1 MNRSIITG
9 FLAASSAYLF
19 AGLPSA
25 AVAQTSASTRLDL
38 GAETATTAPPPE
50 SSLPAQRLIS
60 SFSSFAGS
68 AENAARLVN
77 GLRAGSTVTLVTA
90 TAAGATGTNAGIS
103 TSASTG
109 LSFTPPTRPMGW
121 GNVRHALTLAQGEL
135 AAQGIGNPTPD
146 QLHAAL
152 MGGSVI
158 TADGRTTSLPGIL
171 VLRSQGMGWGQVA
184 HAVAAPFGKAASIQ
198 VSRQGSG
205 TVTARGY
212 RAGAVTT
219 ASGEIVRAAHWSGE
233 GSRHAR
239 IDRASSAPA
248 GAAQSLPVAAARTAS
263 AIGLG
268 ATTTRGG
275 LGAAS
280 HNRSR

>member
-25 AVAQTSASTRLDL
+25 AVAQTSVSTRLDL
-38 GAETATTAPPPE
+38 SAGTATTAPPPE
-50 SSLPAQRLIS
+50 SPLPAQRLIS

-68 AENAARLVN
+68 AENAASLVN
-77 GLRAGSTVTLVTA
+77 GLRAGSTVTLATA
-90 TAAGATGTNAGIS
+90 TAAGATGTNAGTS

-121 GNVRHALTLAQGEL
+121 GNVRHALTLAQREL
-135 AAQGIGNPTPD
+135 AAQGIANPTPD

-158 TADGRTTSLPGIL
+158 TADGQTASLPGTL

-184 HAVAAPFGKAASIQ
+184 HAVGAPLGNAASIQ
-198 VSRQGSG
+198 ASSQGSG
-205 TVTARGY
+205 AVTAKGY
-212 RAGAVTT
+212 RTGAVTT
-219 ASGEIVRAAHWSGE
+219 ASGAIVRAAHWSGE
-233 GSRHAR
+233 GSRHVR
-239 IDRASSAPA
+239 IDSASSARVG
-248 GAAQSLPVAAARTAS
+248 GAPSLPAAATPAASATGLGIAAAR
-263 AIGLG
+263 
-268 ATTTRGG
+268 GG
-275 LGAAS
+275 HGAAS
-280 HNRSR
+280 HGRVR